1 MYYASEITESEQRAV
16 RRHLTDKS
24 DNLSQDVLNKILLK
38 YEYTLTNLKK
48 EVCELKMELDD
59 KDIAFS
65 LYLENKLPL
74 SKIKKSNSRD

>member
-1 MYYASEITESEQRAV
+1 
-16 RRHLTDKS
+16 
-24 DNLSQDVLNKILLK
+24 DVLNKILLK